1 MAILNFPTLSR
12 NYISSGTFSLM
23 PNTQIFES
31 PLNRS
36 VQTVELPGAR
46 WLFSYNFESLESS
59 DIRKLKAFLA
69 QLRGASGR
77 FYMEDKTYLRS
88 GTAAGTPLV
97 NGALQVGST
106 LITDGWTPSQA
117 LLLDVGDYISINY
130 ELKLITQAVSSDA
143 SGNATLT
150 FEPPLRNSPIDDAVI
165 VVNSPKAIFRL
176 SGDESDNFNLQPPFV
191 ADFTLDG
198 VEMFY

>member
-46 WLFSYNFESLESS
+46 WLFSYNFEALESG

-69 QLRGASGR
+69 QLRGASVR

-88 GTAAGTPLV
+88 GTAAGSPLV
-97 NGALQVGST
+97 KGALQVGST
-106 LITDGWTPSQA
+106 LITDGWTPSQP

-130 ELKLITQAVSSDA
+130 ELKIITQAVASDG
-143 SGNATLT
+143 SGEAILT
-150 FEPPLRNSPIDDAVI
+150 FEPPLRVSPEDDAVI

-198 VEMFY
+198 VEMFT

>member
-1 MAILNFPTLSR
+1 MSILTFPTLNR
-12 NYISSGTFSLM
+12 NFISSGTFGLM
-23 PNTQIFES
+23 PNTQVFES

-46 WLFSYNFESLESS
+46 WLFSYNFESLESG

-69 QLRGASGR
+69 QLRGMSGR

-97 NGALQVGST
+97 KGANQVGST
-106 LITDGWTPSQA
+106 LITDGWTPSQP
-117 LLLDVGDYISINY
+117 LLLDVGDYISIDY
-130 ELKLITQAVSSDA
+130 ELKIITQVASSDS

-150 FEPPLRNSPIDDAVI
+150 FEPPLRNSPIDNAAI

-176 SGDESDNFNLQPPFV
+176 SGDEADSFSLQPPFHS
-191 ADFTLDG
+191 DFTLDG
-198 VEMFY
+198 IEVFY

>member
-1 MAILNFPTLSR
+1 MTILNFPTLSR

-77 FYMEDKTYLRS
+77 FYMEDKTYLRL

-117 LLLDVGDYISINY
+117 LLLDAGDYISINY